1 MPLLIA
7 QLLVSGFLS
16 GLIWTIQVVHYP
28 LMARVGVDQFAQYER
43 LHSASITPLV
53 GPAMLAEAAIAGLLL
68 VHRPPA
74 VSAWMAWTGALLVV
88 AIWAVTFFVSVP
100 CHAALAQGFDAA
112 AHDRLV
118 ATNWL
123 RTVAWTGRAA
133 LAAWMLWLAF
143 NADKN

>member
-1 MPLLIA
+1 VPLLIA

-53 GPAMLAEAAIAGLLL
+53 GPAMLAEAAVVGMLLL
-68 VHRPPA
+68 QRPAAIPG
-74 VSAWMAWTGALLVV
+74 WMPWAGAALV
-88 AIWAVTFFVSVP
+88 ALIWAVTFFVSVP
-100 CHAALAQGFDAA
+100 CHAALAQGFDAST
-112 AHDRLV
+112 HDRLV

-133 LAAWMLWLAF
+133 LAAWMLWLAL